1 MDWNDLRYLLA
12 LRDQGSL
19 SAAARYL
26 RVNQATVGRRLT
38 ALQKDVG
45 VPLVERSSQGMRLTP
60 AGEQAVLAAR
70 RMEETTAT
78 LERQLAGAEPKVA
91 GAVRITAPD
100 TVASQ
105 VLAPHLPELRERH
118 PELRLEL
125 LASAR
130 AVNLS
135 RQEADV
141 AVRLFRP
148 REPTLAVRRLGTLA
162 FALYASPEYVR
173 RHGRPHPDS
182 LREHVLLGDDDSVA
196 GTPEKQWLEE
206 VGQGAHFALRSNSR
220 YAQLAAARAGAGVA
234 LLPCYLADAEPG
246 LVRLCEPEVVPPR
259 EAWLV
264 VHQDLQRVL
273 RVRAVIDFVGEIFTR
288 EKHRLRGERPV
299 PERRPSSPKA
309 SAKKPL
315 RQRAEGAE

>member
-1 MDWNDLRYLLA
+1 MQKCRGMDWNDLRYLLA
-12 LRDQGSL
+12 LRDKGSL

-38 ALQKDVG
+38 ALQRDVG

-60 AGEQAVLAAR
+60 AGEQAVMTAR
-70 RMEETTAT
+70 RIEEATAT
-78 LERQLAGAEPKVA
+78 LERQLAGTEPRVA
-91 GAVRITAPD
+91 GTVRVTAPD

-105 VLAPHLPELRERH
+105 LLAPQLPSLRERY

-125 LASAR
+125 SASAR

-148 REPTLAVRRLGTLA
+148 VEPTLAVRRLGTLA

-173 RHGRPHPDS
+173 QHGRPSPDT

-206 VGQGAHFALRSNSR
+206 VGRGARFALRSNSR

-234 LLPCYLADAEPG
+234 LLPCYLADGEQG
-246 LVRLCEPEVVPPR
+246 LVRLCEPEAVPPR

-264 VHQDLQRVL
+264 VHQDLQRVP
-273 RVRAVIDFVGEIFTR
+273 RVRAVIGFVGEVFTR
-288 EKHRLRGERPV
+288 EKSRLRGERPV
-299 PERRPSSPKA
+299 PKSRS
-309 SAKKPL
+309 
-315 RQRAEGAE
+315 

>member
-1 MDWNDLRYLLA
+1 MQECRGMDWNDLRYLLA
-12 LRDQGSL
+12 LREQGSL

-26 RVNQATVGRRLT
+26 RVNQATVGRRLA
-38 ALQKDVG
+38 ALQRDVG
-45 VPLVERSSQGMRLTP
+45 VPLMERSSQGMRLTS

-70 RMEETTAT
+70 RIEETTAS
-78 LERQLAGAEPKVA
+78 LERQLAGAEPRIA
-91 GAVRITAPD
+91 GVVRVTAPD

-105 VLAPHLPELRERH
+105 LLAPHLPELRARH

-125 LASAR
+125 AASAR

-173 RHGRPHPDS
+173 QHGRPRPDS
-182 LREHVLLGDDDSVA
+182 LREHVLVGDDDSVT

-206 VGQGAHFALRSNSR
+206 GRQGARFALRSNSR
-220 YAQLAAARAGAGVA
+220 YVQLAAARSGAGVA
-234 LLPCYLADAEPG
+234 VLPCYLVDSGQG
-246 LVRLCEPEVVPPR
+246 LIRLCEPDVVPSR

-264 VHQDLQRVL
+264 VHQDLQRVA
-273 RVRAVIDFVGEIFTR
+273 RVRAVLDFVAEVFNR
-288 EKHRLRGERPV
+288 EKARLRGEQPV
-299 PERRPSSPKA
+299 PRKRSVSK
-309 SAKKPL
+309 
-315 RQRAEGAE
+315 

>member
-19 SAAARYL
+19 SAAARHL
-26 RVNQATVGRRLT
+26 RVNQATVGRRLA
-38 ALQKDVG
+38 ALQRDVG
-45 VPLVERSSQGMRLTP
+45 VPLVERSSLGMRLTP

-70 RMEETTAT
+70 RIEDTTAT
-78 LERQLAGAEPKVA
+78 LERQLAGAEPRVA
-91 GAVRITAPD
+91 GAVRVTAPD
-100 TVASQ
+100 TLASQ
-105 VLAPHLPELRERH
+105 LLAPHLPGLRERY

-148 REPTLAVRRLGTLA
+148 AEPTLAVRRLGALS
-162 FALYASPEYVR
+162 FALYASPQYVR
-173 RHGRPHPDS
+173 ERGRPRLDS
-182 LREHVLLGDDDSVA
+182 LREHVLLGDDASVA
-196 GTPEKQWLEE
+196 GTPEKEWLEE
-206 VGQGAHFALRSNSR
+206 VGQGASFALRSNSR

-234 LLPCYLADAEPG
+234 LLPCYLADSGQG
-246 LVRLCEPEVVPPR
+246 LVRLCEPEAVPTR

-264 VHQDLQRVL
+264 VHQDLQRVP
-273 RVRAVIDFVGEIFTR
+273 RVRAVLDFVAEVFTQ
-288 EKHRLRGERPV
+288 EKHRLRG
-299 PERRPSSPKA
+299 A
-309 SAKKPL
+309 L
-315 RQRAEGAE
+315 RNRAPREAGRVR

>member
-1 MDWNDLRYLLA
+1 MRKCRDMDWNDLRYLLA

-38 ALQKDVG
+38 ALQRDVG
-45 VPLVERSSQGMRLTP
+45 VPLVERTSQGMRLTP
-60 AGEQAVLAAR
+60 AGEQAVLTAR
-70 RMEETTAT
+70 RIEEATAT
-78 LERQLAGAEPKVA
+78 LERQLAGAEPRVA

-100 TVASQ
+100 TLASQ
-105 VLAPHLPELRERH
+105 LLAHHLPELRERY

-125 LASAR
+125 SASAR

-148 REPTLAVRRLGTLA
+148 VEPTLAVRRLGMLA

-173 RHGRPHPDS
+173 QHGRPRPDS

-206 VGQGAHFALRSNSR
+206 VGRGASFALRSNSR
-220 YAQLAAARAGAGVA
+220 YVQLAAARAGAGVA
-234 LLPCYLADAEPG
+234 LLPCYLADGEQG
-246 LVRLCEPEVVPPR
+246 LVRLCEPDVVPPR

-264 VHQDLQRVL
+264 VHQDLQRVP
-273 RVRAVIDFVGEIFTR
+273 RVRAAIGFVGEIFTR
-288 EKHRLRGERPV
+288 EKPRLRGERPAR
-299 PERRPSSPKA
+299 PGARRV
-309 SAKKPL
+309 
-315 RQRAEGAE
+315 